1 MGKFP
6 ILYVDDEEH
15 NFISFA
21 ATFRKDYQ
29 IHTATYENDA
39 LEIMRNNDVKL
50 VITDQRTPEITGI

>member
-15 NFISFA
+15 NLISFA

-29 IHTATYENDA
+29 IHTATYGNDA